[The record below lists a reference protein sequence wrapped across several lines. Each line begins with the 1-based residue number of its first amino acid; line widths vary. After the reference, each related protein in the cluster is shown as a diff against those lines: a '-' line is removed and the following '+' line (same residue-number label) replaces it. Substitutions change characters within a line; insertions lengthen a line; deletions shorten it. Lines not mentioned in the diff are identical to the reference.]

1 MNSAFASPNSED
13 QEQKD
18 YLSNLTIIVPTY
30 QRPNDVLQTVKFWSG
45 RGPRL
50 LVLDGSPNATRDD
63 GLFDSVEGLTYVHM
77 PESVQSRLS
86 QSSKYIQTEYVTLMG
101 DDEVHMPSSLTA
113 SIKEL
118 EGNPKLAS
126 CLGWSVG
133 FNCRVR
139 KGSVSE
145 IHGFPAY
152 PGLYFYENTKETA
165 QERIKAHFGNYVP
178 SNIYAVVRTDAFWNA
193 MKMINAPGERF
204 FGIGEIEFEIAILY
218 QGGNKV
224 IPFLHWL
231 RNFGTYGDYREED
244 PDTNPEKM
252 FHDCFLD
259 PEYSAWRE
267 EFLSTRSQI
276 LAAIDGQE
284 VKHVRIW
291 LEEALQL
298 YSEICA
304 SSRSKPTVGTQF
316 SLFLRKYVRSAI
328 PPGHRS
334 QAREILNKIM
344 RKDLAP
350 SLQEFVK
357 NLSLSG
363 MNYSEE
369 ELAQVIEERLQG

>member
-1 MNSAFASPNSED
+1 MENPSNHYWEPND
-13 QEQKD
+13 Q
-18 YLSNLTIIVPTY
+18 LRNLTIVVPTF
-30 QRPNDVLQTVKFWSG
+30 QRSVHLLRTVRFWSG
-45 RGPRL
+45 RGPQL
-50 LVLDGSPNATRDD
+50 LVLDGSPTPSTDKD
-63 GLFDSVEGLTYVHM
+63 FFDSVEGLTYVYQ
-77 PESVQSRLS
+77 PESFQSRLVN
-86 QSSKYIQTEYVTLMG
+86 SSDYIRTDYVTLMG

-165 QERIKAHFGNYVP
+165 QERIKAHFGNYLP
-178 SNIYAVVRTDAFWNA
+178 SNIYAVVRADAFRNA
-193 MKMINAPGERF
+193 MKMLNAPGERF

-231 RNFGTYGDYREED
+231 RNLGTNPDYRKED
-244 PDTNPEKM
+244 PETNHEKM

-267 EFLSTRSQI
+267 EFLLTRSQI
-276 LAAIDGQE
+276 LAEIDGQE

-316 SLFLRKYVRSAI
+316 SLFLRKYVRSVI

-334 QAREILNKIM
+334 QVKEILNKII

-369 ELAQVIEERLQG
+369 ELAQVIEERFQR